1 MNPSNTIQGK
11 KALRTVLVAAA
22 LTLTPPFAAPQATWA
37 ESLQQTQQV
46 IRGNVVDE
54 NGEAVIGATIVVVG
68 GSAAQG
74 TVTDFDGNFSIKAK
88 PGAKLKISY
97 IGYVTKTV
105 TASRDMHVTLKEEA
119 TSLQG
124 VEVVAYGVQKKVTV
138 TGALSSV
145 KGDDLLRTPV
155 SSVNNVLAGQLSGVT
170 TVQYSGEPGSDAA
183 TIFVRGKGTWVDS
196 NPLVQ
201 IDGVDGSLDNIDP
214 NEIESITV
222 LKDASYDSDHSR
234 Q

>member
-37 ESLQQTQQV
+37 ESLQQAQQV

-97 IGYVTKTV
+97 I
-105 TASRDMHVTLKEEA
+105 
-119 TSLQG
+119 
-124 VEVVAYGVQKKVTV
+124 
-138 TGALSSV
+138 
-145 KGDDLLRTPV
+145 
-155 SSVNNVLAGQLSGVT
+155 
-170 TVQYSGEPGSDAA
+170 
-183 TIFVRGKGTWVDS
+183 
-196 NPLVQ
+196 
-201 IDGVDGSLDNIDP
+201 
-214 NEIESITV
+214 
-222 LKDASYDSDHSR
+222 
-234 Q
+234 